1 MTFQVADG
9 SVSCAVCLCGCLRV
23 CVFACVPV
31 CACVYAC
38 MVGQVLWLIVY
49 LLVCLFVRCFCV
61 CAVSVYVYVC
71 ARVRLRLLFCVA
83 GLSQRCTP
91 SGMRELSCVCAC
103 LIASCAIE
111 GSRLFQNRLAAW
123 LPVWASVYLLMG
135 ISLHAL
141 SGCSWASKSLALS
154 RWIDGQGCCEFV

>member
-91 SGMRELSCVCAC
+91 SGMRELSCVGAC

-111 GSRLFQNRLAAW
+111 GSRLQRLAAMGKKCIFTDGH
-123 LPVWASVYLLMG
+123 LSACIVRVPLGIKVPGSVALDRRPRLL
-135 ISLHAL
+135 
-141 SGCSWASKSLALS
+141 
-154 RWIDGQGCCEFV
+154 